1 MTDEPTSRAEE
12 VHPLIAAARSLKL
25 PWCEALLLEAVA
37 DASAPLLDPAR
48 SREETDAALAELGI
62 EAKDARALL
71 DHVASRSRRDEPTT
85 SAKRT
90 TGDARDAVRRSTGG
104 IYDERFLTLTEP
116 LYDLH
121 MGAENMGPMLYALVR
136 FTKPKRV
143 LEVGAGYTSVF
154 LLQAIED
161 NLAEIEMYATLREK
175 GMARLGDIPWTRDDF
190 DFNAHATESALHI
203 VDNCAHEHTTAHL
216 VADIATSLGI
226 NAAKRLHVHAND
238 AFDADLPMTLAPE
251 VRYFD
256 LLWIDLGAANRI
268 EGFFEAWWP
277 RVAVGG
283 FVLVHST
290 LTNSLSRQWL
300 ERMRTLA
307 KNNGVDPVTKASPFG
322 PFCSVSLLEPHKMF
336 QNSFSLFQ
344 KRSGAEFSLASEEY
358 AERVLT
364 KYP

>member
-1 MTDEPTSRAEE
+1 MSNEKTPHGEE
-12 VHPLIAAARSLKL
+12 IHPLVAAARALKL
-25 PWCEALLLEAVA
+25 PWCEALLMEAVA
-37 DASAPLLDPAR
+37 DANAQSLDP
-48 SREETDAALAELGI
+48 EALAELGI
-62 EAKDARALL
+62 ESKDARALL
-71 DHVASRSRRDEPTT
+71 DHVARSGHPGDPTINPKST
-85 SAKRT
+85 TTTTTTT
-90 TGDARDAVRRSTGG
+90 TGDARDVIRRSTGG
-104 IYDERFLTLTEP
+104 IYDERFLTLIEP

-154 LLQAIED
+154 LLQGIED
-161 NLAEIEMYATLREK
+161 NLAEIETYARLRDR
-175 GMARLGDIPWTRDDF
+175 GIARLGDIPWTRDDF
-190 DFNAHATESALHI
+190 DFNAHARESALHI

-216 VADIATSLGI
+216 VADIATRLGI
-226 NAAKRLHVHAND
+226 DAAKRLHVHTND
-238 AFDADLPMTLAPE
+238 AFDVDLPMTLAPD

-290 LTNSLSRQWL
+290 LTNALSRQWL

-307 KNNGVDPVTKASPFG
+307 KNNGVDPETNTSPFG

-344 KRSGAEFSLASEEY
+344 KRSGGENFTMEEY

>member
-1 MTDEPTSRAEE
+1 MSNESTPRGEDI
-12 VHPLIAAARSLKL
+12 HPLIAAARALNF
-25 PWCEALLLEAVA
+25 PWCEALLLDAVA
-37 DASAPLLDPAR
+37 DANAQSLDPACG
-48 SREETDAALAELGI
+48 EAALAEFGI
-62 EAKDARALL
+62 ESKDARALL
-71 DHVASRSRRDEPTT
+71 DHVARSGRRGEPTT
-85 SAKRT
+85 TPESTTTT
-90 TGDARDAVRRSTGG
+90 TGDARDVIRRSTGG
-104 IYDERFLTLTEP
+104 IYDERFLTLIEP

-154 LLQAIED
+154 LLQGIED
-161 NLAEIEMYATLREK
+161 NIAEIETYARLREK

-190 DFNAHATESALHI
+190 DFYTHATESALHI

-216 VADIATSLGI
+216 VADIATRLGI
-226 NAAKRLHVHAND
+226 DAAKRLHVHTND
-238 AFDADLPMTLAPE
+238 AFDAELPMTLAPDG
-251 VRYFD
+251 RYFD

-307 KNNGVDPVTKASPFG
+307 KNDGVDPETNTSPFG

-344 KRSGAEFSLASEEY
+344 KRSGGENFATEEY